1 MKCGLVLLAV
11 LVSIFTVLRP
21 SIDCGFKWLSS
32 DNDHLKDHL
41 SAHRT
46 LPISQRS
53 PHLRVTETCA
63 SISSPPPVDSAC
75 NSTGKFVINPSSAL
89 GGFTCPSWSR
99 SRGADVTLS
108 SDLIMPGTPLK
119 MWSLVFLCAVSQTL
133 SVWRPAIGLVLAL
146 GLPQT
151 EAAAPSKFL
160 TNHLTS
166 TTTNVPLNASSKTLS
181 NAPAN
186 TPSYATDDAVQ
197 YSSKAVP
204 NSVAVTD
211 TSAITAGSSD
221 ETAKRIPAKV
231 SPLDLSYNADLQ
243 SAGAASDKPN
253 SSESSSTSSSIVNRI
268 SERRGPSRYAPV
280 GSEAS
285 QFVNNFNQRRSGSA
299 PLCCLAVLSL
309 RSLTV
314 PPDYAPSLCFLTLL
328 KHRA

>member
-11 LVSIFTVLRP
+11 LVSLFTILRP
-21 SIDCGFKWLSS
+21 SVDCGIKWLSS
-32 DNDHLKDHL
+32 NNDHLKHL

-46 LPISQRS
+46 LPSSQGT
-53 PHLRVTETCA
+53 HLRVTETCA

-89 GGFTCPSWSR
+89 RGFTCPSWSR
-99 SRGADVTLS
+99 SRGADVTIS
-108 SDLIMPGTPLK
+108 SDLIIHGTPPK

-166 TTTNVPLNASSKTLS
+166 TTTNVPLNAPSKALS

-186 TPSYATDDAVQ
+186 TPSYATDNAVQ
-197 YSSKAVP
+197 YSSKVP

-231 SPLDLSYNADLQ
+231 SLLDLSYNADLP

-253 SSESSSTSSSIVNRI
+253 SSESSSTSSSIVNKI

-299 PLCCLAVLSL
+299 PLCCLAVLAV
-309 RSLTV
+309 T
-314 PPDYAPSLCFLTLL
+314 PFPD
-328 KHRA
+328 RAT